1 MGNLR
6 AALQELEHR
15 AKENEIERHELRNAF
30 ESSQAYIEGLE
41 QDVHDIQQQVA
52 HFQLANPQ
60 FRILGHDVLTKSK
73 AARLTMQVASKAIH
87 SLHKQQHFVSTINT
101 REKGTLTL
109 LAGLDYHFDLK
120 YMLLKIPTVDVE
132 TQVQEETNSV

>member
-41 QDVHDIQQQVA
+41 QDVHDI
-52 HFQLANPQ
+52 
-60 FRILGHDVLTKSK
+60 
-73 AARLTMQVASKAIH
+73 
-87 SLHKQQHFVSTINT
+87 
-101 REKGTLTL
+101 
-109 LAGLDYHFDLK
+109 
-120 YMLLKIPTVDVE
+120 
-132 TQVQEETNSV
+132 